1 MCMPKSLTTWIKE
14 VKDGLEHKGYKKD
27 IPLDVFRAE
36 FMIQSGYSK
45 KKVIEWVDNF
55 KICKL
60 ISIKDDKVNFQ

>member
-14 VKDGLEHKGYKKD
+14 IKSSLENKGYKKD
-27 IPLDVFRAE
+27 IPLDIFRSE
-36 FMIQSGYSK
+36 FMIISGYSK

-60 ISIKDDKVNFQ
+60 IIIKDDKVNFQ